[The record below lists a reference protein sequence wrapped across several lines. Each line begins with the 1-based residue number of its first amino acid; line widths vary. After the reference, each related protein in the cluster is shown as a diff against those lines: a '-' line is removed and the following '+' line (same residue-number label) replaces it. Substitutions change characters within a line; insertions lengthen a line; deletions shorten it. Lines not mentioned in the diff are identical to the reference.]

1 VPYKIACVVEGHG
14 DSEALPVVIR
24 RIAASLNPA
33 CHVQSTAVIRTP
45 KSKLLK
51 SGELERAVELAAR
64 RLLGFGG
71 IFVVLDCDDDCP
83 MLRGPELL
91 ARATNARNDLPIAVV
106 LAKREFESWYIA
118 AAESLAGLAGFRPDM
133 QSPFAPEDIRGAKE
147 WLSEMMETGR
157 TYSATVDQ
165 PRLAN
170 LFSIELAMRAPSF
183 AKLHR
188 DVGRVM
194 SDLGQR

>member
-1 VPYKIACVVEGHG
+1 MPYKIACVVEGHG
-14 DSEALPVVIR
+14 DSEALPVVIK
-24 RIAASLNPA
+24 RIAASLNPSY
-33 CHVQSTAVIRTP
+33 HVQSTAVIRTP

-91 ARATNARNDLPIAVV
+91 ARATRARNDLPIAVV

-118 AAESLAGLAGFRPDM
+118 AAGSLAGLAGFRPDI
-133 QSPFAPEDIRGAKE
+133 QSPLAPEDIRGAKE
-147 WLSEMMETGR
+147 WLSERMETGR